1 MLVRL
6 INAAG
11 MQAMGIQDQFLVE
24 YLSFSLENHPVG
36 DKPLYHSMP
45 SGIIAEQGHLS
56 LLDVK

>member
-1 MLVRL
+1 
-6 INAAG
+6 
-11 MQAMGIQDQFLVE
+11 MGIQDQFLVE

-45 SGIIAEQGHLS
+45 SGIIAKQGHLS